1 MKRTRQ
7 IREYPRQF
15 WILVLCT
22 FIDRIG
28 MGIMCPFL
36 MLYVTR
42 KFDVSIAQAG
52 VFLGLFSLADAV
64 GRVLGGALTDRL
76 GRKLMLILGL
86 AASASTSLLMGWAN
100 SIELFYC
107 SALIVGLFAST
118 GTPAQQAMIADL
130 LPEERRSGGFGII
143 RVAFNLG
150 VTIGAALGGL
160 LAARSYTLLF
170 ISDAAI
176 SLLAAGIVILM
187 MRETRSVPGQ
197 AGPAQT
203 TARVSGGYL
212 DVLRDATFM
221 LFIAANVAMMCMYR
235 QSNTTLSVYLRD
247 VHSVS
252 EQGLG
257 ILTSFNAALV
267 ILFQFPISRLTDRYR
282 PLIVIAAGTVL
293 FALGFSM
300 YGWASTYVLFV
311 VAMAIITVGEM
322 FVAPTA
328 QAVAAQLSPE
338 DKRGRYMGVFGFSW
352 TISTAIG
359 PFLAGLIMD
368 HADPRWIWYAV
379 GLAGLMAAGSFAL
392 LQRRVERST
401 RCEGSPSESDVTSG
415 RTVV

>member
-1 MKRTRQ
+1 MKRTRR

-42 KFDVSIAQAG
+42 KFDVSVAQAG

-100 SIELFYC
+100 SIELFYG

-170 ISDAAI
+170 ISDAVI
-176 SLLAAGIVILM
+176 SLLTAGIVILM
-187 MRETRSVPGQ
+187 MHETRPVPGR

-203 TARVSGGYL
+203 TARASGGYL

-368 HADPRWIWYAV
+368 HADPRLVWYAV

-401 RCEGSPSESDVTSG
+401 RCGEVLGESDVSSG
-415 RTVV
+415 RNVV